1 VSRPIAFVTPR
12 YGDDVVGGSEAV
24 MREAAQGLAQR
35 GHAVEVLTTCARDHY
50 TWANEFPAGEFEVDG
65 LTLRRFP
72 TVHDGSRMDWE
83 ATQRRIMLGL
93 PVTEAEEVA
102 WVSGHFRVPA
112 LFHHLLSAGDRYR
125 AVILS
130 PYLFW
135 TTLVGAMAVP
145 DRTVVMPCLHD
156 EPYAYL
162 SVVRRLLASS
172 AQLWFLSEPERQLAL
187 RLGPVAADQHV
198 TGAGVPVPAAYDPDG
213 FRARHGLGDRPFA
226 LYVGRRETGKGWD
239 ALVAGYA
246 SATARG
252 VVDLDLVSVGVGKV
266 EVPPELDGRLL
277 DLGFVAASEI
287 SDAFAA
293 ATVYLQPSPNE
304 SFSRTVMEA
313 WLAGTPVVASAASEV
328 VAWHCERSGAGLVYA
343 DDAEL
348 AECLALASA
357 APDVLRSLAAPG
369 RDYVL
374 GHYSWDAVLDRMEK
388 ALAAMP

>member
-1 VSRPIAFVTPR
+1 
-12 YGDDVVGGSEAV
+12 
-24 MREAAQGLAQR
+24 
-35 GHAVEVLTTCARDHY
+35 
-50 TWANEFPAGEFEVDG
+50 
-65 LTLRRFP
+65 
-72 TVHDGSRMDWE
+72 
-83 ATQRRIMLGL
+83 
-93 PVTEAEEVA
+93 
-102 WVSGHFRVPA
+102 
-112 LFHHLLSAGDRYR
+112 
-125 AVILS
+125 
-130 PYLFW
+130 
-135 TTLVGAMAVP
+135 
-145 DRTVVMPCLHD
+145 MPCLHD

-198 TGAGVPVPAAYDPDG
+198 TGAGVRVPAAYDPAG

-246 SATARG
+246 SALARG
-252 VVDLDLVSVGVGKV
+252 SIDLDLVSVGVGKV

-277 DLGFVAASEI
+277 DLGFVPASEI

-348 AECLALASA
+348 AEALALASG
-357 APDVLRSLAAPG
+357 APDVLRNLAAQG
-369 RDYVL
+369 REYVL
-374 GHYSWDAVLDRMEK
+374 GNYSWEAVLDRMEK